1 MTVTAQPVPSGRKT
15 LMICGGAHA
24 LHDGFTDLLNVL
36 YPLLQA
42 QFGLSYAVIGA
53 LKAVYSGAMASG
65 QIPSGWLAGR
75 FGSVPVLA
83 FGTALVAMGYG
94 LAGVAGSLYGVIAG
108 LLLAGLGGS
117 TQHPV
122 ASTLVAAAF
131 PGLRSRTALGTYN
144 FTGDLGKVALPSL
157 FALIAASLGW
167 RDALLV
173 TAAIA
178 VAGAGTVV
186 VTLPSPSGTAAK
198 AESRHAAGRDR
209 PWAFWL
215 LFFIHVTDSSVR
227 SGFLIFLPFL
237 LRSKG
242 ADLPT
247 IGLALSLLFAGGA
260 AGKLVMGWVGSRLGV
275 VMSVVLTE
283 LATTALILALL
294 PLSLPLSLALL
305 PLVGLMLNGTSSVL
319 YGTIPEF
326 VMIERRTHAFA
337 VFYTGGSIA
346 GAASPFLFG
355 LLGDA
360 IGLSLA
366 MAGVA
371 GVALITVPLV
381 WALRP
386 AFHSSHD
393 RGAGASRQACR
404 SALQRL
410 PEQQGQ
416 GEE

>member
-1 MTVTAQPVPSGRKT
+1 MTVAAQSTRSARKT
-15 LMICGGAHA
+15 LTVCGGAHA

-42 QFGLSYAVIGA
+42 QFGLSYAAIGA

-75 FGSVPVLA
+75 FGGVRVLA
-83 FGTALVAMGYG
+83 TGTALIAVGNG
-94 LAGVAGSLYGVIAG
+94 LAGSLYGVVAG
-108 LLLAGLGGS
+108 LLLAGLGGA
-117 TQHPV
+117 TQHPI
-122 ASTLVAAAF
+122 ASTLVSHAF
-131 PGLRSRTALGTYN
+131 PGLSSRTALGTYN
-144 FTGDLGKVALPSL
+144 FTGDLGKVALPAL

-167 RDALLV
+167 RQAMMV
-173 TAAIA
+173 AAAIA
-178 VAGAGTVV
+178 VAGAGLILA
-186 VTLPSPSGTAAK
+186 TLQSAETPAETAKSEAK
-198 AESRHAAGRDR
+198 AVAGQDR

-215 LFFIHVTDSSVR
+215 LFFIHIADSAVR

-237 LRSKG
+237 LRAKG

-283 LATTALILALL
+283 VATTVMILALL
-294 PLSLPLSLALL
+294 PLALTSALVLL

-326 VMIERRTHAFA
+326 VKPERRTHAFA

-346 GAASPFLFG
+346 GALSPFLFG
-355 LLGDA
+355 VLGDA
-360 IGLSLA
+360 IGLSPAL
-366 MAGVA
+366 AGVA
-371 GVALITVPLV
+371 ALALLTVPMV
-381 WALRP
+381 GALRP
-386 AFHSSHD
+386 AF
-393 RGAGASRQACR
+393 R
-404 SALQRL
+404 STPVPSA
-410 PEQQGQ
+410 
-416 GEE
+416 